1 MSVPFESVAS
11 HENALGL
18 LDVPT
23 NDPPPPYPSPER
35 RSRAPGTSRRQRA
48 SAHISTQSTLSS
60 PDSGDAISPPLHP
73 YFFPASGG
81 PSEVTPLLRPAL
93 NRHRANSHASTVVSS
108 SSFTQTVLSFCQD
121 SESDSDVDIFEALRS
136 EHLNDVGQSRNASHG
151 RPGRWSLHKRA
162 WARYFHPMGR
172 KAYHAA
178 VFHLMVLNFP
188 YALIAWLYLFVF
200 TLTGTTLLITL
211 PLGALL
217 CFLDLLGA
225 RAFARGELALQTKF
239 HGPLAYPPPYPPRPI
254 FQRVRAPELPAA
266 ENGASGVQYETSFY
280 KNAYAMFTDATTYQA
295 LFYFLVI
302 KPSITLC
309 MSIALVAL
317 VPVSLGIW
325 QANVAVEGLY
335 HQVTYTLT
343 VMDALK
349 SLVQPL
355 VGGAGGSSVIDGV
368 KLVVLGGTV
377 ETARRV
383 SSSAWSHFINSF
395 FLTAHFSEEDY
406 PYDWLMLW
414 LSRRPE
420 WQRSREFETTTRTTT
435 PGFSG
440 TQTADN
446 SFGDE
451 DEDGDEEF
459 APWKGVTGLGV
470 VARSNAILKQLV
482 LQAKKE
488 YEAEAIH
495 RIQIYFADSHGSWRW
510 TDSRHKRPMSS
521 IVLNPGV
528 KEMLLN
534 DARDFLKSEKWYA
547 DRGIPFR
554 RGYLLHGVPG
564 SGKSSL
570 IHAIAGELMLDI
582 YTLSLSSSWISDSTL
597 TTLMG
602 RVPARCIVL
611 LEDLDAAFTRSVT
624 RDKSSNGTPDSGNS
638 NGEEATVPEQPSTS
652 SGRHRRHKDHISD
665 VNTLSL
671 SGLLNALD
679 GVAAAEGRILFATT
693 NHLERLDPAL
703 SRPGRMDVWIEFKN
717 SSKWQA
723 EALFRNFFPSTDKDD
738 EPIEGDLEGIELPS
752 TPAPRS
758 PSFHSSTLWSMSPS
772 FSSSTS
778 SLASSTRN
786 SQSPPESIAGSEA
799 FGAKNQAYLPPPVEE
814 HIAACQHSA
823 KPLDGDTLAQLAK
836 KFADSIPDDEF
847 SVAALQGYLLRNK
860 SQPETAAEGAA
871 AWVVSEREM
880 RERLKK
886 EKEAREF
893 KEKLEREK
901 RRKEL
906 IEKEKEKAE
915 LEKKELE
922 LTKLRQQ
929 LQEQESKSK
938 ADSDKK
944 EDESSSVPTVEV
956 PKDEDKSEST
966 TDEDS
971 DEESVPPPS
980 TPPET
985 AWITVTERSS

>member
-1 MSVPFESVAS
+1 
-11 HENALGL
+11 
-18 LDVPT
+18 
-23 NDPPPPYPSPER
+23 
-35 RSRAPGTSRRQRA
+35 
-48 SAHISTQSTLSS
+48 
-60 PDSGDAISPPLHP
+60 
-73 YFFPASGG
+73 
-81 PSEVTPLLRPAL
+81 
-93 NRHRANSHASTVVSS
+93 
-108 SSFTQTVLSFCQD
+108 
-121 SESDSDVDIFEALRS
+121 
-136 EHLNDVGQSRNASHG
+136 
-151 RPGRWSLHKRA
+151 
-162 WARYFHPMGR
+162 
-172 KAYHAA
+172 
-178 VFHLMVLNFP
+178 
-188 YALIAWLYLFVF
+188 
-200 TLTGTTLLITL
+200 
-211 PLGALL
+211 
-217 CFLDLLGA
+217 
-225 RAFARGELALQTKF
+225 
-239 HGPLAYPPPYPPRPI
+239 
-254 FQRVRAPELPAA
+254 
-266 ENGASGVQYETSFY
+266 
-280 KNAYAMFTDATTYQA
+280 
-295 LFYFLVI
+295 
-302 KPSITLC
+302 
-309 MSIALVAL
+309 
-317 VPVSLGIW
+317 
-325 QANVAVEGLY
+325 
-335 HQVTYTLT
+335 
-343 VMDALK
+343 MDALK

-355 VGGAGGSSVIDGV
+355 VGGAGGSSVIDGM

-383 SSSAWSHFINSF
+383 SSSAWSHFVNSF

-440 TQTADN
+440 SRSVDN
-446 SFGDE
+446 SFGDDE
-451 DEDGDEEF
+451 DEVDEDGPPGKVKTRVVFQPTFDTTHTIYY
-459 APWKGVTGLGV
+459 KGHWLRVRRSKKTDGSGCEVLSIRHVSPPESPDV
-470 VARSNAILKQLV
+470 VARNNTVLKQLV

-534 DARDFLKSEKWYA
+534 DTRDFLKSEKWYA

-582 YTLSLSSSWISDSTL
+582 YVVSLSSSWISDSTL

-624 RDKSSNGTPDSGNS
+624 RDKSSTGTPDSSNNNS
-638 NGEEATVPEQPSTS
+638 NEEGPAPEQPSSGS
-652 SGRHRRHKDHISD
+652 SSRHRRHKEHISD

-717 SSKWQA
+717 ASKWQA
-723 EALFRNFFPSTDKDD
+723 EALFRNFFPSTEHDN
-738 EPIEGDLEGIELPS
+738 EVLEGDLEGIELPS
-752 TPAPRS
+752 PPSGPQTPGS
-758 PSFHSSTLWSMSPS
+758 SSHGSTLWSLSPS
-772 FSSSTS
+772 FSSSTASLTGSHS
-778 SLASSTRN
+778 SKGTT
-786 SQSPPESIAGSEA
+786 PESGPEV
-799 FGAKNQAYLPPPVEE
+799 FGAKNRAYLPPPVEE

-823 KPLDGDTLAQLAK
+823 KPLDGEKLAQFAK

-847 SVAALQGYLLRNK
+847 SVAALQGFPVMFGGALIVFAFLWLRFSLVLVLVVQVVHLLKNK
-860 SQPETAAEGAA
+860 SQPDAAANEAA
-871 AWVVSEREM
+871 AWVISERELK
-880 RERLKK
+880 ERLRK
-886 EKEAREF
+886 EKEARDL
-893 KEKLEREK
+893 KDKLDREK

-906 IEKEKEKAE
+906 LEKEKEKAE

-929 LQEQESKSK
+929 LQDQETKDKSD
-938 ADSDKK
+938 ADKK
-944 EDESSSVPTVEV
+944 SPEAPASPVVDAPKEEDTKASPA
-956 PKDEDKSEST
+956 
-966 TDEDS
+966 TDDDS
-971 DEESVPPPS
+971 DEENTPPS
-980 TPPET
+980 STTSEV
-985 AWITVTERSS
+985 AWVQVADSSS